1 MTNRSYRIRAGNRV
15 LDVTMMTWPRDDR
28 PVPERSGELN
38 ASRTPSAAR
47 NRHSDGAAPHESIRR
62 RYFGVAEVFTFP
74 GIDPI
79 PHRSFVERLRQ
90 QLRRPAS
97 SHDR

>member
-47 NRHSDGAAPHESIRR
+47 NASR
-62 RYFGVAEVFTFP
+62 
-74 GIDPI
+74 IDP
-79 PHRSFVERLRQ
+79 PQVLRG
-90 QLRRPAS
+90 S
-97 SHDR
+97 